1 MAYDKDLVA
10 QKLRRWEKYMQSYVL
25 PRWEELPTIELY
37 MEQVIALLLQYLD
50 FLPQDERQNEVVTV
64 SAINNYVRMKI
75 MPAPH
80 KKKYSRV
87 HLAYLIMICTL
98 KQSLNISYISKMIP
112 MGLTEDEVRVIY
124 NNYVDRHK
132 KANTYFVDQVRIAA
146 GDILDHEK
154 PEDESRSEN
163 PVEDLLFSSAIISG
177 FLTLMTEKI
186 IKLQSVSEDELSS
199 M

>member
-1 MAYDKDLVA
+1 MSYDKDLIA
-10 QKLRRWEKYMQSYVL
+10 QKLRKWEKYMQNYVL

-37 MEQVIALLLQYLD
+37 MEQVIALLMQYLD

-75 MPAPH
+75 MPAPN

-98 KQSLNISYISKMIP
+98 KQTLNISYISKMIP
-112 MGLTEDEVRVIY
+112 MGLSEDEVRVIY
-124 NNYVDRHK
+124 NDFVDRHK
-132 KANTYFVDQVRIAA
+132 AANTDFVSQVLLAA
-146 GDILDHEK
+146 VEILD
-154 PEDESRSEN
+154 SEVKTEN
-163 PVEDLLFSSAIISG
+163 AVENVLFSSAVIAG

-186 IKLQSVSEDELSS
+186 VRLQNEPEEQ
-199 M
+199 

>member
-1 MAYDKDLVA
+1 MTYNKDLVA
-10 QKLRRWEKYMQSYVL
+10 QKLRKWEKYMQGYVL

-50 FLPQDERQNEVVTV
+50 FLPRDERQNEVVTV

-98 KQSLNISYISKMIP
+98 KQSLNISYISRMIP
-112 MGLTEDEVRVIY
+112 MGLSEDEVRVIY

-146 GDILDHEK
+146 GDILDHEI
-154 PEDESRSEN
+154 PEDGSRSDN

-186 IKLQSVSEDELSS
+186 IKLRSAEEDESVDV
-199 M
+199 

>member
-1 MAYDKDLVA
+1 MSYDKDLIA
-10 QKLRRWEKYMQSYVL
+10 QKLRKWEKYMQNYVL

-37 MEQVIALLLQYLD
+37 MEQVIALLMQYLD

-75 MPAPH
+75 MPAPN

-98 KQSLNISYISKMIP
+98 KQTLNISYISKMIP
-112 MGLTEDEVRVIY
+112 MGLSEDEVRVIY
-124 NNYVDRHK
+124 NDYVDRHK
-132 KANTYFVDQVRIAA
+132 AANTYFVSQVRLAA
-146 GDILDHEK
+146 ADILD
-154 PEDESRSEN
+154 SEVKTEN
-163 PVEDLLFSSAIISG
+163 AVENFLFSSAVIAG

-186 IKLQSVSEDELSS
+186 VKLQNEPEEQ
-199 M
+199 